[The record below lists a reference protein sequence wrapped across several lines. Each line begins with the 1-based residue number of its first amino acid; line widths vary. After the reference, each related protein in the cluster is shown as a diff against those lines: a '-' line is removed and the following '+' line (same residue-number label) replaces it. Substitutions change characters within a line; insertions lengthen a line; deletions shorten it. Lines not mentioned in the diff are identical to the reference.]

1 MTDIPLPH
9 RPGPLPHQLG
19 LVSWVEV
26 LALGVIWGAS
36 FLSVR
41 IALDGIVPLW
51 VATGRLTIAAVT
63 LVLLLMALRIRLPP
77 LSNRRLWV
85 HIAGFAI
92 FSNAM
97 PFALT
102 AWAQQYVQS
111 SFVGISMA
119 LVPLFTL
126 GLAHVFLPDEKLTLA
141 RVAGFVLGLVGVVVL
156 IGTDALIVGTGTMQM
171 VARLVCVAVTLSY
184 SIGAI
189 VARRSPPGDPIAFT
203 AASVLLAAAVLLPL
217 TLAMSGVPALPPLRP
232 ALAMAYL
239 GLFPTA
245 LAALIMV
252 HVIRTAGPTFLTQTN
267 YQVPVWSMIFGTLVL
282 AEPLPPQF
290 LIALALILTG
300 LAVSRLAM
308 RRR

>member
-1 MTDIPLPH
+1 MTDPAAPH
-9 RPGPLPHQLG
+9 RPGFAN
-19 LVSWVEV
+19 WAEV
-26 LALGVIWGAS
+26 VALGVIWGAS

-41 IALDGIVPLW
+41 IALDGVTPLW
-51 VATGRLTIAAVT
+51 VATGRIAIGA
-63 LVLLLMALRIRLPP
+63 LALAVLLGVLRIPLPP
-77 LSNRRLWV
+77 LSDRRLWT

-92 FSNAM
+92 FSNAL
-97 PFALT
+97 PFALI
-102 AWAQQYVQS
+102 AWAQQHVQS
-111 SFVGISMA
+111 SFVGITMA

-126 GLAHVFLPDEKLTLA
+126 GLAHVFLPDEKLTLP
-141 RVAGFVLGLVGVVVL
+141 RVAGFLLGLVGVVVL
-156 IGTDALIVGTGTMQM
+156 IGTDTLTLGTGAVQG
-171 VARLVCVAVTLSY
+171 VARLACVVVTLSY

-189 VARRSPPGDPIAFT
+189 IARRSPLSDPIAFST
-203 AASVLLAAAVLLPL
+203 ASVLLAAALMVPL
-217 TLAMSGVPALPPLRP
+217 TLALAGVPAWPGSRP
-232 ALAMAYL
+232 ALALAYL

-267 YQVPVWSMIFGTLVL
+267 YQVPVWAMIFGTLIL

-290 LIALALILTG
+290 LVALGLILTG